1 MKVTVRMDDITPDMD
16 WESFEAFERMFERYG
31 IRPLLGIV
39 PENRDKTLS
48 VSPAR
53 EDFWE
58 KMRTLEQ
65 KGWNL
70 AMHGCHHLY
79 RTKKGGVFP
88 LNCRSEFAGV
98 SEQEQERLI
107 QTGRRIL
114 EDHGIRPVI
123 FMAPGHTF
131 DRRTV
136 QILRRN
142 GFSYMTD
149 GYGRK
154 PYRRWDMT
162 FLPISFLRSRLF
174 RKKDGI
180 TTLVIHCNRCT
191 PQELEEY
198 ERMFQVHREAFVPY
212 ETYLRQPARK
222 RFWGAGTAEYAMA
235 AGKRL
240 AAGLFRK

>member
-1 MKVTVRMDDITPDMD
+1 
-16 WESFEAFERMFERYG
+16 
-31 IRPLLGIV
+31 
-39 PENRDKTLS
+39 
-48 VSPAR
+48 
-53 EDFWE
+53 
-58 KMRTLEQ
+58 
-65 KGWNL
+65 
-70 AMHGCHHLY
+70 
-79 RTKKGGVFP
+79 
-88 LNCRSEFAGV
+88 
-98 SEQEQERLI
+98 
-107 QTGRRIL
+107 
-114 EDHGIRPVI
+114 
-123 FMAPGHTF
+123 
-131 DRRTV
+131 
-136 QILRRN
+136 
-142 GFSYMTD
+142 
-149 GYGRK
+149 
-154 PYRRWDMT
+154 MT